1 MKYKKVLC
9 GMLAAALLAGTFT
22 EGIAVNAA
30 ETTGYSEAVEV
41 NSAESDFQFDSAT
54 GTITKYIG
62 TGEVVVV
69 PSTIGGVTV
78 KTIGADCF
86 ASNENIISVEIPQGV
101 SAIEDEAFINCP
113 NLQTVIIP
121 KGVVSLGQL
130 AFFMCEK
137 LENVT
142 MGSGI
147 TTIGTNTFYGCVNLQ
162 SIQLPDTVTK
172 IEGYAFMGCSS
183 LESLALPISTSSIG
197 TGAFQDC
204 SGLKEITIPSAVT
217 TIEEEA
223 FDRETDMKIIC
234 EEGSKAYEYAH
245 AYGITNNVDEAGTA
259 APIAV
264 PTKAA
269 TTAPTKAAA
278 TTAPTTGVQ
287 KQTTYS
293 ISYVLN
299 GGKISGTSVKSYDG
313 TANISL
319 PSATRKGYTFAGWY
333 TESSYKTK
341 VTALKKG
348 TTGNKTLYAKWTKV
362 TKPSKP
368 TISALKNTKS
378 KQMSVK
384 LKKKV
389 SGAKGYEMVYATNKK
404 FTKSKKT
411 VRFTA
416 ITKTVKNLKK
426 GKTYYVKVRAYKLDS
441 TNSRVYGSYSSVKKI
456 SIKK

>member
-1 MKYKKVLC
+1 MRYKRIVS
-9 GMLAAALLAGTFT
+9 GVLAAVMIAGSLQ
-22 EGIAVNAA
+22 EGMIVNAA
-30 ETTGYSEAVEV
+30 ETTGYSETVEI
-41 NSAESDFQFDSAT
+41 NAAESDFQFDSAT

-62 TGEVVVV
+62 TEQIVVV
-69 PSTIGGVTV
+69 PSSIGGAAV

-86 ASNENIISVEIPQGV
+86 ASNETVISVEIPQGV
-101 SAIEDEAFINCP
+101 TVIEEEAFLNCP

-121 KGVVSLGQL
+121 QSVVSLGQL

-142 MGSGI
+142 MGGGI
-147 TTIGTNTFYGCVNLQ
+147 TAIETNTFYGCASLQ
-162 SIQLPDTVTK
+162 GIQLPDTVKK
-172 IEGYAFMGCSS
+172 IESYAFMGCSS
-183 LESLALPISTSSIG
+183 LETMTIPASTSSIG

-217 TIEEEA
+217 TIEEEV
-223 FDRETDMKIIC
+223 FDKETNMKINC

-245 AYGITNNVDEAGTA
+245 ANGITNSVDAEAVT
-259 APIAV
+259 
-264 PTKAA
+264 PTK
-269 TTAPTKAAA
+269 APTKAP
-278 TTAPTTGVQ
+278 TAGGQ
-287 KQTTYS
+287 KQTAYT
-293 ISYVLN
+293 INYVLN

-313 TANISL
+313 TVNIAL
-319 PSATRKGYTFAGWY
+319 PKATRKGYTFAGWY

-362 TKPSKP
+362 SKPSKP
-368 TISALKNTKS
+368 TISSLKNAKS

-416 ITKTVKNLKK
+416 ITKTVKSLKK

-441 TNSRVYGSYSSVKKI
+441 TNSRVYGKYSSVKKVT
-456 SIKK
+456 IKK